1 MKQEIKKNILKSN
14 NMGEFLDALRLYAP
28 EYDDLP
34 VEKWDKDIYKHYVEV
49 ILGTTIESIEKMEE
63 EIIEYE

>member
-1 MKQEIKKNILKSN
+1 MIEKEELLKTKSEE
-14 NMGEFLDALRLYAP
+14 EFNSFLLKYHQN
-28 EYDDLP
+28 YDDIP
-34 VEKWDKDIYKHYVEV
+34 INEWDKDIYKHYVEV